1 MIHLIENNTGVSSMA
16 KPQFGP
22 WLIEQVQGGKYEG
35 LYMTGTDTFR
45 IPWKHNSRKD
55 CGNEDN
61 KIFREWAVVSG
72 KISEYPN
79 DKAKWK
85 TNFRCALNSL
95 KHFEMVQDHSKDSHN
110 DPHKIYRIVRPD
122 NIQESQNIHIEEMYT
137 GDESMEHDALLATL
151 DTLRLNLPEI
161 QPWEPYSQPT
171 ADPGN
176 YFANPLSGVILQ
188 PCPQSNIPAPVPALP
203 QQHYTAVSQC
213 ENLPSPYELE
223 ISIHYRRAEMLKVRR
238 SAQLIQ
244 LHYHC
249 DPSQLIGES
258 MPFPCTEG
266 LIDHK
271 QVQYTKRI
279 LDSIQRGLL
288 LEVCPTGIYGLRQD
302 KCNVFVS
309 TRDPAEIQNPEPKK
323 LPQNF
328 KELLFSFEKYN
339 KDLKDFMENQRGS
352 PDYTI
357 YLCFGEKFPD
367 GKPLQKK
374 LIVVKVVPLI
384 CRELHRRAEM
394 EGASSLH
401 NDNISLQIS
410 NSLFELID
418 STFFPPTAD

>member
-1 MIHLIENNTGVSSMA
+1 MAGVSSSMA

-22 WLIEQVQGGKYEG
+22 WLIEQVQGRQYEG

-72 KISEYPN
+72 KICEYPN

-85 TNFRCALNSL
+85 TNFRCALHSL
-95 KHFEMVQDHSKDSHN
+95 KQFEMVHDNSKDSE
-110 DPHKIYRIVRPD
+110 DPHKIYRIIRPD
-122 NIQESQNIHIEEMYT
+122 NLQESQNIHIQ
-137 GDESMEHDALLATL
+137 DEYNTADMSGIMEHEDLLTHM
-151 DTLRLNLPEI
+151 DTLHLNAHSEI
-161 QPWEPYSQPT
+161 QPWPAYPQPT
-171 ADPGN
+171 GDAGN
-176 YFANPLSGVILQ
+176 YFANPLMGVILQ
-188 PCPQSNIPAPVPALP
+188 PGMHNNIPAPVPFLA
-203 QQHYTAVSQC
+203 QQHYTTVPHNPI

-223 ISIHYRRAEMLKVRR
+223 ISIHYRKAEMLKVRR
-238 SAQLIQ
+238 SAPVVQ

-249 DPSQLIGES
+249 HLSELRGES
-258 MPFPCTEG
+258 IPFPSTES

-279 LDSIQRGLL
+279 LDNIQRGLL
-288 LEVCPTGIYGLRQD
+288 LEVTPMGIYGFRQD

-309 TRDPAEIQNPEPKK
+309 TSDPAEIQNPEPKK
-323 LPQNF
+323 LLQNCR
-328 KELLFSFEKYN
+328 ELLFSFDKYT
-339 KDLKDFMENQRGS
+339 KDLRDFRENCRGS
-352 PDYTI
+352 PEYTI

-367 GKPLQKK
+367 GKPLEKK

-384 CRELHRRAEM
+384 CRELHKRAQM
-394 EGASSLH
+394 DGASSLH

-410 NSLFELID
+410 NSLFDLID
-418 STFFPPTAD
+418 STFLPPTAD